1 MDGVRGARFQQML
14 DEMGVC
20 VSVKSACATDGAPSA
35 AVLALCG
42 DRRNAL
48 SSWRVSLSHLTTD
61 AELDGFLATFD
72 ACCRQLLPH

>member
-20 VSVKSACATDGAPSA
+20 VSVKSACTTDGAPSA

-61 AELDGFLATFD
+61 AELDCFLAAFD